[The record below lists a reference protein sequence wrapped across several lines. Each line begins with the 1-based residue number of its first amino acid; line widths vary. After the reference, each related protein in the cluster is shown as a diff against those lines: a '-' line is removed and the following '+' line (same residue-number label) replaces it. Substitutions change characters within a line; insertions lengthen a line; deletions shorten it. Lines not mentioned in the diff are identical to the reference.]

1 MANTVYPRIKTDPAQ
16 YKKAAFSKTWES
28 AEDFP
33 TVELSEE
40 RVRADMQALHDEMK
54 EYVNGVLIKDVAES
68 FDAVADVVTGKVDSV
83 NGKTGAVTLTAADVG
98 AVPVGESGIISVSS
112 VNGKTGDVT
121 LTAADVG
128 AVPVGEGG
136 IIGVSSVNGRSGNVT
151 LTSEDVGL
159 GNLDNE
165 RQYSASN
172 PPPYPVAS
180 VNGKTGAVNLT
191 ADDIGARPSDWTPS
205 KSNIGLGLV
214 ENERQYSAANPPP
227 YPVTAVNGQTG
238 VVAVQPSIV
247 PGSLSL
253 TASWEDHETYF
264 TQALT
269 FAGMPANGKV
279 DLQPDYATINQLID
293 DGVTSLYVVN
303 TGGVLTAYATG
314 AAPTAALTI
323 QCTITEVG

>member
-28 AEDFP
+28 TEDFP

-40 RVRADMQALHDEMK
+40 QVRADMQVLHDEMK

-68 FDAVADVVTGKVDSV
+68 FDAVADVVAGKVD
-83 NGKTGAVTLTAADVG
+83 
-98 AVPVGESGIISVSS
+98 S

-121 LTAADVG
+121 LTAVDVG

-136 IIGVSSVNGRSGNVT
+136 IIGVSSVNGRSGIVT

-180 VNGKTGAVNLT
+180 VNGKVGAVNLT
-191 ADDIGARPSDWTPS
+191 ANDIGARPSDWTPS

-238 VVAVQPSIV
+238 DVAVQPSIV
-247 PGSLSL
+247 TGSLSL
-253 TASWEDHETYF
+253 TESWENHVTYF

-293 DGVTSLYVVN
+293 DGVTSLYVEN
-303 TGGVLTAYATG
+303 TDGVLTAYATG

>member
-54 EYVNGVLIKDVAES
+54 EYVNGVLIEDVAES
-68 FDAVADVVTGKVDSV
+68 FDAVADVMVGKVD
-83 NGKTGAVTLTAADVG
+83 
-98 AVPVGESGIISVSS
+98 S

-238 VVAVQPSIV
+238 DVAVQPNIV

-253 TASWEDHETYF
+253 TGSWEDHETYF
-264 TQALT
+264 TQALS
-269 FAGMPANGKV
+269 FEGVPANGKV

>member
-68 FDAVADVVTGKVDSV
+68 FDAVADVMVGKVD
-83 NGKTGAVTLTAADVG
+83 
-98 AVPVGESGIISVSS
+98 S

-128 AVPVGEGG
+128 AVPVGAGG
-136 IIGVSSVNGRSGNVT
+136 IIGVSSVNGRSGIVT

-180 VNGKTGAVNLT
+180 VNGKVGAVNLT
-191 ADDIGARPSDWTPS
+191 ANDIGARPSDWTPS

-238 VVAVQPSIV
+238 DVAVQPSIV

-253 TASWEDHETYF
+253 TESWEDHETYF
-264 TQALT
+264 TQALS
-269 FAGMPANGKV
+269 FEGVPANGKV
-279 DLQPDYATINQLID
+279 DLQPDYATINQLIE

-303 TGGVLTAYATG
+303 TDGVLTAYATG

>member
-68 FDAVADVVTGKVDSV
+68 FDAVADVMVGKVD
-83 NGKTGAVTLTAADVG
+83 
-98 AVPVGESGIISVSS
+98 S

-136 IIGVSSVNGRSGNVT
+136 IIGVSSVNGRSGIVT

-180 VNGKTGAVNLT
+180 VNGKVGAVNLT
-191 ADDIGARPSDWTPS
+191 ANDIGARPSDWTPS

-238 VVAVQPSIV
+238 DVAVQPSIV
-247 PGSLSL
+247 TGSLSL
-253 TASWEDHETYF
+253 TESWEDHETYF

-279 DLQPDYATINQLID
+279 DLQPDYATINQLIE

-303 TGGVLTAYATG
+303 TDGVLTAYATG

>member
-68 FDAVADVVTGKVDSV
+68 FDAVADVMVGKVD
-83 NGKTGAVTLTAADVG
+83 
-98 AVPVGESGIISVSS
+98 S

-128 AVPVGEGG
+128 AVPVGAGG

-180 VNGKTGAVNLT
+180 VNGKVGAVNLT
-191 ADDIGARPSDWTPS
+191 ANDIGARPSDWTPS

-238 VVAVQPSIV
+238 DVAVQPSIV

-253 TASWEDHETYF
+253 TESWEDHETYF

-269 FAGMPANGKV
+269 FEGMPANGKV
-279 DLQPDYATINQLID
+279 DLQPDYATINQLIE
-293 DGVTSLYVVN
+293 DGVTSLYVEN
-303 TGGVLTAYATG
+303 TDGVLTAYATG
-314 AAPTAALTI
+314 AAPTVALTI
-323 QCTITEVG
+323 QCTITEVQA

>member
-40 RVRADMQALHDEMK
+40 QVRADMQALHDEMK
-54 EYVNGVLIKDVAES
+54 EYVNGVLIEDVAES
-68 FDAVADVVTGKVDSV
+68 FDAVADVMVGKVDSV
-83 NGKTGAVTLTAADVG
+83 NGKTANVTLTAADVG
-98 AVPVGESGIISVSS
+98 AVPVGESGII
-112 VNGKTGDVT
+112 
-121 LTAADVG
+121 
-128 AVPVGEGG
+128 
-136 IIGVSSVNGRSGNVT
+136 GVATVNGRSGIVT

-191 ADDIGARPSDWTPS
+191 ANDIGARPSDWTPS

-238 VVAVQPSIV
+238 DVAVQPSIV
-247 PGSLSL
+247 TGSLSL
-253 TASWEDHETYF
+253 TESWENHVTYF
-264 TQALT
+264 TQALS
-269 FAGMPANGKV
+269 FEGAPANGKV

-293 DGVTSLYVVN
+293 DGVTSLYVEN
-303 TGGVLTAYATG
+303 TDGVLTAYATG

>member
-40 RVRADMQALHDEMK
+40 QVRADMQALHDEMK
-54 EYVNGVLIKDVAES
+54 EYVNDVLIKDVAES
-68 FDAVADVVTGKVDSV
+68 FDAVADVMAGKVD
-83 NGKTGAVTLTAADVG
+83 
-98 AVPVGESGIISVSS
+98 S

-136 IIGVSSVNGRSGNVT
+136 IIGVSSVNGRSGIVT

-180 VNGKTGAVNLT
+180 VNGKTGEVNLT
-191 ADDIGARPSDWTPS
+191 ADDVGARPSDWTPS

-238 VVAVQPSIV
+238 DVAVQPSIV

-253 TASWEDHETYF
+253 TESWEDHETYF

-269 FAGMPANGKV
+269 FEGVAANGKV
-279 DLQPDYATINQLID
+279 DLQPDYATINQLIE
-293 DGVTSLYVVN
+293 DGVTSLYVEN
-303 TGGVLTAYATG
+303 TDGVLTAYATG
-314 AAPTAALTI
+314 AAPTVALTI

>member
-68 FDAVADVVTGKVDSV
+68 FDAVADVMVGKVD
-83 NGKTGAVTLTAADVG
+83 
-98 AVPVGESGIISVSS
+98 S

-121 LTAADVG
+121 LTAVDVG

-136 IIGVSSVNGRSGNVT
+136 IIGVASVNGRSGNVT
-151 LTSEDVGL
+151 LASEDVGL

-172 PPPYPVAS
+172 PPPYPVES

-191 ADDIGARPSDWTPS
+191 ADDVGARPSDWTPS

-238 VVAVQPSIV
+238 DVAVQPSIV

-253 TASWEDHETYF
+253 TGSWEDHATYF

-269 FAGMPANGKV
+269 FEGMPANGKV

-293 DGVTSLYVVN
+293 DGVTSLYVEN
-303 TGGVLTAYATG
+303 TDGVLTAYATG
-314 AAPTAALTI
+314 AAPTVALTI
-323 QCTITEVG
+323 QCTITEVQA

>member
-68 FDAVADVVTGKVDSV
+68 FDAVADVMVGKVD
-83 NGKTGAVTLTAADVG
+83 
-98 AVPVGESGIISVSS
+98 S

-172 PPPYPVAS
+172 PPPYPVES

-191 ADDIGARPSDWTPS
+191 ADDVGARPSDWTPS

-238 VVAVQPSIV
+238 DVAVQSSIV

-253 TASWEDHETYF
+253 TESWEDHETYF

-269 FAGMPANGKV
+269 FEGMPANGKV
-279 DLQPDYATINQLID
+279 DLQPDETLLQAMIA
-293 DGVTSLYVVN
+293 DGVTALWIEN
-303 TGGVLTAYATG
+303 NNGVLTAKCLG
-314 AAPTAALTI
+314 AALSAAHTV

>member
-68 FDAVADVVTGKVDSV
+68 FDAVADVMVGKVD
-83 NGKTGAVTLTAADVG
+83 
-98 AVPVGESGIISVSS
+98 S

-136 IIGVSSVNGRSGNVT
+136 VIGVASVNGRSGIVT

-180 VNGKTGAVNLT
+180 VNGKVGAVNLT
-191 ADDIGARPSDWTPS
+191 ANDIGARPSDWTPS

-238 VVAVQPSIV
+238 DVAVQPNIV

-253 TASWEDHETYF
+253 TGSWEDHETYF

-293 DGVTSLYVVN
+293 DGVTSLYVEN
-303 TGGVLTAYATG
+303 TDGVLTAYATG

>member
-16 YKKAAFSKTWES
+16 YKKAAFSKTWKS

-68 FDAVADVVTGKVDSV
+68 FDAVADVMAGKVD
-83 NGKTGAVTLTAADVG
+83 
-98 AVPVGESGIISVSS
+98 S

-128 AVPVGEGG
+128 AVPVGESG
-136 IIGVSSVNGRSGNVT
+136 IIGVASVNGRSGNVT

-191 ADDIGARPSDWTPS
+191 ADDVGARPSDWTPS

-238 VVAVQPSIV
+238 DVAVQPSIV

-253 TASWEDHETYF
+253 TGSWENHVTYF

-269 FAGMPANGKV
+269 FEGMPANGKV

-293 DGVTSLYVVN
+293 DGVTSLYVEN
-303 TGGVLTAYATG
+303 TNGVLTAYATG

>member
-33 TVELSEE
+33 TVEMSEE

-54 EYVNGVLIKDVAES
+54 EYVNGVLIEDVAES
-68 FDAVADVVTGKVDSV
+68 FDAVADVMVGKVD
-83 NGKTGAVTLTAADVG
+83 
-98 AVPVGESGIISVSS
+98 S

-121 LTAADVG
+121 LTAVDVG

-136 IIGVSSVNGRSGNVT
+136 IIGVSSVNGRSGIVT

-180 VNGKTGAVNLT
+180 VNGKVGAVNLT
-191 ADDIGARPSDWTPS
+191 ANDIGARPSDWTPS

-238 VVAVQPSIV
+238 DVAVQPSIV

-253 TASWEDHETYF
+253 TESWEDHETYF

-293 DGVTSLYVVN
+293 DGVTSLYVEN
-303 TGGVLTAYATG
+303 TDGVLTAYATG
-314 AAPTAALTI
+314 AAPTAAHTV

>member
-1 MANTVYPRIKTDPAQ
+1 MANTAYPRIKTDPAQ

-40 RVRADMQALHDEMK
+40 QVRADMQALHDEMK
-54 EYVNGVLIKDVAES
+54 EYVNDVLIKDVAES
-68 FDAVADVVTGKVDSV
+68 FDAVADVVAGKVD
-83 NGKTGAVTLTAADVG
+83 
-98 AVPVGESGIISVSS
+98 S

-121 LTAADVG
+121 LTAVDVG

-136 IIGVSSVNGRSGNVT
+136 IIGVASVNDRSGNVT

-180 VNGKTGAVNLT
+180 VNGKTGAVSLT
-191 ADDIGARPSDWTPS
+191 ADDVGARPSDWTPS

-227 YPVTAVNGQTG
+227 YPVTSVNGQTG
-238 VVAVQPSIV
+238 AAAVQPCIV
-247 PGSLSL
+247 PGTLSL
-253 TASWEDHETYF
+253 TGSWEDHGTYF

-293 DGVTSLYVVN
+293 DGVTSLYVEN
-303 TGGVLTAYATG
+303 TDGVLTAYATG

>member
-1 MANTVYPRIKTDPAQ
+1 
-16 YKKAAFSKTWES
+16 
-28 AEDFP
+28 
-33 TVELSEE
+33 
-40 RVRADMQALHDEMK
+40 MQALHDEMK

-68 FDAVADVVTGKVDSV
+68 FDAVADVVAGKVD
-83 NGKTGAVTLTAADVG
+83 
-98 AVPVGESGIISVSS
+98 S

-121 LTAADVG
+121 LTAVDVG

-136 IIGVSSVNGRSGNVT
+136 IIGVVSVNGRSGNVT

-180 VNGKTGAVNLT
+180 VNGKVGAVNLT
-191 ADDIGARPSDWTPS
+191 ANDVGARPSDWTPS

-227 YPVTAVNGQTG
+227 YPVTSVNGQTG
-238 VVAVQPSIV
+238 AAAVQPCIV
-247 PGSLSL
+247 PGALSL
-253 TASWEDHETYF
+253 TASWADHGTYF

-269 FAGMPANGKV
+269 FEGMPANGKV
-279 DLQPDYATINQLID
+279 DLQPDYAAINQLID
-293 DGVTSLYVVN
+293 DGVTSLYVEN
-303 TGGVLTAYATG
+303 TDGVLTAYATG

>member
-54 EYVNGVLIKDVAES
+54 EYVNSVLIKDVAES
-68 FDAVADVVTGKVDSV
+68 FDAVADVMVGKVDSV

-98 AVPVGESGIISVSS
+98 AVPVGESGII
-112 VNGKTGDVT
+112 
-121 LTAADVG
+121 
-128 AVPVGEGG
+128 
-136 IIGVSSVNGRSGNVT
+136 GVSSVNGRSGIVT

-180 VNGKTGAVNLT
+180 VNGKVGAVNLT
-191 ADDIGARPSDWTPS
+191 ANDIGARPSDWTPS

-238 VVAVQPSIV
+238 DVAVQPSIV

-253 TASWEDHETYF
+253 TESWENHVTYF
-264 TQALT
+264 TQALS
-269 FAGMPANGKV
+269 FAGAPANGKV
-279 DLQPDYATINQLID
+279 DLQPDYATINRLID

-303 TGGVLTAYATG
+303 TDGVLTAYATG

>member
-40 RVRADMQALHDEMK
+40 QVRADMQALHDEMK

-68 FDAVADVVTGKVDSV
+68 FDAVADVMVGKVD
-83 NGKTGAVTLTAADVG
+83 
-98 AVPVGESGIISVSS
+98 S

-136 IIGVSSVNGRSGNVT
+136 IIGVSSVNGRSGIVT

-180 VNGKTGAVNLT
+180 VNGKVGAVNLT
-191 ADDIGARPSDWTPS
+191 ANDIGARPSDWTPS

-238 VVAVQPSIV
+238 DVAVQPSIV

-269 FAGMPANGKV
+269 FEGMPANGKV
-279 DLQPDYATINQLID
+279 DLQPDYSTINQLID
-293 DGVTSLYVVN
+293 DGVTSLYVEN
-303 TGGVLTAYATG
+303 TDGVLTAYATG
-314 AAPTAALTI
+314 AAPTVALTI

>member
-54 EYVNGVLIKDVAES
+54 EYVNGVLIKDVAAS
-68 FDAVADVVTGKVDSV
+68 FDAVADVMVGKVDSV
-83 NGKTGAVTLTAADVG
+83 NGKTGNVTLTAADVG
-98 AVPVGESGIISVSS
+98 AVPVGESGII
-112 VNGKTGDVT
+112 
-121 LTAADVG
+121 
-128 AVPVGEGG
+128 
-136 IIGVSSVNGRSGNVT
+136 GVATVNGRSGIVT

-191 ADDIGARPSDWTPS
+191 ANDIGARPSDWTPS

-238 VVAVQPSIV
+238 DVAVQPSIV

-253 TASWEDHETYF
+253 TESCEDHETYF

-269 FAGMPANGKV
+269 FEGMPANGKV
-279 DLQPDYATINQLID
+279 DLQPDYATINQLIE
-293 DGVTSLYVVN
+293 DGVTSLYVEN
-303 TGGVLTAYATG
+303 TDGVLTAYATG
-314 AAPTAALTI
+314 AAPTVALTI
-323 QCTITEVG
+323 QCTITEVQA

>member
-16 YKKAAFSKTWES
+16 YKKAAFSKTWVS

-54 EYVNGVLIKDVAES
+54 EYVNAVLIKDVSES
-68 FDAVADVVTGKVDSV
+68 FDAVADVMVGKVDSV
-83 NGKTGAVTLTAADVG
+83 NGKTGA
-98 AVPVGESGIISVSS
+98 
-112 VNGKTGDVT
+112 VT

-180 VNGKTGAVNLT
+180 VNGKVGAVNLT
-191 ADDIGARPSDWTPS
+191 ANDIGARPSDWTPS

-238 VVAVQPSIV
+238 DVAVQPSIV
-247 PGSLSL
+247 TGALSL
-253 TASWEDHETYF
+253 TASWENHVTYF

-303 TGGVLTAYATG
+303 TDGVLTAYATG

-323 QCTITEVG
+323 QCTITEVQA

>member
-40 RVRADMQALHDEMK
+40 QVRADMQALHDEMK
-54 EYVNGVLIKDVAES
+54 EYVNDVLIKDVAES
-68 FDAVADVVTGKVDSV
+68 FDAVADVVAGKVD
-83 NGKTGAVTLTAADVG
+83 
-98 AVPVGESGIISVSS
+98 S

-121 LTAADVG
+121 LTAIDVG

-136 IIGVSSVNGRSGNVT
+136 IIGVASVNGRSGNVT

-191 ADDIGARPSDWTPS
+191 ANDVGARPSDWTPS

-238 VVAVQPSIV
+238 DVAVQPSIV

-269 FAGMPANGKV
+269 FAGMPANGTV
-279 DLQPDYATINQLID
+279 DLQPDYATINQLLD
-293 DGVTSLYVVN
+293 DGVTSLYVEN
-303 TGGVLTAYATG
+303 TDGVLTAYATG

>member
-40 RVRADMQALHDEMK
+40 QVRADMQALHDEMK

-68 FDAVADVVTGKVDSV
+68 FDAVSDVMVGKVD
-83 NGKTGAVTLTAADVG
+83 
-98 AVPVGESGIISVSS
+98 S

-121 LTAADVG
+121 LTAVDVG

-136 IIGVSSVNGRSGNVT
+136 IIGVASVNGRSGNVT

-191 ADDIGARPSDWTPS
+191 ANDIGARPSDWTPS

-238 VVAVQPSIV
+238 DVAVQPSIV

-253 TASWEDHETYF
+253 TESWEDHETYF

-269 FAGMPANGKV
+269 FEGMPANGKV
-279 DLQPDYATINQLID
+279 DLQPDYAAINQLID
-293 DGVTSLYVVN
+293 DGVTSLYVEN
-303 TGGVLTAYATG
+303 TDGVLTAYATG

>member
-16 YKKAAFSKTWES
+16 YKKAAFSKTWKS
-28 AEDFP
+28 VDDFP

-68 FDAVADVVTGKVDSV
+68 FDAVADVVVGKVD
-83 NGKTGAVTLTAADVG
+83 
-98 AVPVGESGIISVSS
+98 S

-121 LTAADVG
+121 LTAVDVG

-136 IIGVSSVNGRSGNVT
+136 IIGVASVNGRSGNVT

-191 ADDIGARPSDWTPS
+191 ANDIGARPSDWTPS

-238 VVAVQPSIV
+238 DVAVQPSIV

-253 TASWEDHETYF
+253 TASWEDHGTYF

-279 DLQPDYATINQLID
+279 DLQPDYATINQLIN
-293 DGVTSLYVVN
+293 DGVTSLYVEN
-303 TGGVLTAYATG
+303 TNGVLTAYATG

>member
-16 YKKAAFSKTWES
+16 YKKAAFSKTWER

-68 FDAVADVVTGKVDSV
+68 FDAVADVMVGKVD
-83 NGKTGAVTLTAADVG
+83 
-98 AVPVGESGIISVSS
+98 S

-191 ADDIGARPSDWTPS
+191 ADDVGARPSDWTPS

-238 VVAVQPSIV
+238 DVAVQPSIV

-253 TASWEDHETYF
+253 TGSWEDHETYF
-264 TQALT
+264 TQALS
-269 FAGMPANGKV
+269 FEGVPANGKV
-279 DLQPDYATINQLID
+279 DLQPDYATINQLIE

-303 TGGVLTAYATG
+303 TDGVLTAYATG

>member
-68 FDAVADVVTGKVDSV
+68 FDAVADVMVGKVD
-83 NGKTGAVTLTAADVG
+83 
-98 AVPVGESGIISVSS
+98 S

-136 IIGVSSVNGRSGNVT
+136 IIGVASVNDRSGNVT

-191 ADDIGARPSDWTPS
+191 ADDVGARPSDWTPS

-238 VVAVQPSIV
+238 DVAVQPSIV
-247 PGSLSL
+247 LGSLSL
-253 TASWEDHETYF
+253 TESWEDHETYF
-264 TQALT
+264 TQALS
-269 FAGMPANGKV
+269 FEGVPANGKV

-293 DGVTSLYVVN
+293 DGVTSLYVEN
-303 TGGVLTAYATG
+303 TDGVLTAYATG

>member
-40 RVRADMQALHDEMK
+40 QVRADMQALHDEMK

-68 FDAVADVVTGKVDSV
+68 FDAVADVVAGKVD
-83 NGKTGAVTLTAADVG
+83 
-98 AVPVGESGIISVSS
+98 S

-121 LTAADVG
+121 LTAVDVG

-136 IIGVSSVNGRSGNVT
+136 IIGVSSVNGRSGIVT

-191 ADDIGARPSDWTPS
+191 ADDVGARPSDWTPS

-238 VVAVQPSIV
+238 DVAVQPSIV

-253 TASWEDHETYF
+253 TGSWEDHETYF

-279 DLQPDYATINQLID
+279 DLQPDYATINQLIE
-293 DGVTSLYVVN
+293 DGVTSLYVEN
-303 TGGVLTAYATG
+303 TDGVLTAYATG

>member
-1 MANTVYPRIKTDPAQ
+1 MANTVYTRIKTDPAQ

-40 RVRADMQALHDEMK
+40 KVRADMQALHDEMK

-68 FDAVADVVTGKVDSV
+68 FDAVSDVMVGKVD
-83 NGKTGAVTLTAADVG
+83 
-98 AVPVGESGIISVSS
+98 S

-128 AVPVGEGG
+128 AVPVGESG
-136 IIGVSSVNGRSGNVT
+136 IIGVAAVNGRSGNVT

-172 PPPYPVAS
+172 PPPYPVES
-180 VNGKTGAVNLT
+180 VNGKVGAVNLT
-191 ADDIGARPSDWTPS
+191 ANDIGARPSDWTPS

-238 VVAVQPSIV
+238 DVAVQPSIV

-253 TASWEDHETYF
+253 TESWEDHETYF

-293 DGVTSLYVVN
+293 DGVTSLYVEN
-303 TGGVLTAYATG
+303 TDGVLTAYATG

>member
-54 EYVNGVLIKDVAES
+54 EYVNDVLIKDVAES
-68 FDAVADVVTGKVDSV
+68 FDAVADVMVGKVDSV
-83 NGKTGAVTLTAADVG
+83 NGKTGNVTLTAADVG
-98 AVPVGESGIISVSS
+98 AVPVGESGII
-112 VNGKTGDVT
+112 
-121 LTAADVG
+121 
-128 AVPVGEGG
+128 
-136 IIGVSSVNGRSGNVT
+136 GVATVNGRSGNVT

-172 PPPYPVAS
+172 PPPYPVVS

-191 ADDIGARPSDWTPS
+191 ANDIGARPSDWTPS

-238 VVAVQPSIV
+238 DVAVQSSIV
-247 PGSLSL
+247 PGTLSL
-253 TASWEDHETYF
+253 TESWEDHETYF

-269 FAGMPANGKV
+269 FEGKPANGKV

-293 DGVTSLYVVN
+293 DGVTSLYVEN
-303 TGGVLTAYATG
+303 TDGVFTAYATG

>member
-54 EYVNGVLIKDVAES
+54 EYVNDVLIKDVAES
-68 FDAVADVVTGKVDSV
+68 FDAVADVVAGKVD
-83 NGKTGAVTLTAADVG
+83 
-98 AVPVGESGIISVSS
+98 S

-128 AVPVGEGG
+128 AVPVGESG
-136 IIGVSSVNGRSGNVT
+136 IIGVATVNGRSGIVT

-172 PPPYPVAS
+172 PPPYPVES
-180 VNGKTGAVNLT
+180 VNGKVGAVNLT
-191 ADDIGARPSDWTPS
+191 ANDIGARPSGWTPS

-238 VVAVQPSIV
+238 DVAVQPSIV

-253 TASWEDHETYF
+253 TESWEDHGTYF

-279 DLQPDYATINQLID
+279 DLQPDYAAINQLID
-293 DGVTSLYVVN
+293 DGVTSLYVEN
-303 TGGVLTAYATG
+303 TDGVLTAYATG

>member
-54 EYVNGVLIKDVAES
+54 EYVNSVLIKDVAES
-68 FDAVADVVTGKVDSV
+68 FDAVADVMVGKVDSV

-98 AVPVGESGIISVSS
+98 AVPVGESGV
-112 VNGKTGDVT
+112 
-121 LTAADVG
+121 
-128 AVPVGEGG
+128 
-136 IIGVSSVNGRSGNVT
+136 IGVASVNGRSGIVT

-191 ADDIGARPSDWTPS
+191 ANDIGARPADWTPS

-214 ENERQYSAANPPP
+214 ENERQYSVANPPP

-238 VVAVQPSIV
+238 DVAVQPNIV

-253 TASWEDHETYF
+253 TESWEDHGTYF

-269 FAGMPANGKV
+269 FEGMPANGKV

-303 TGGVLTAYATG
+303 TDGVLTAYATG

-323 QCTITEVG
+323 QCTITEVQA

>member
-40 RVRADMQALHDEMK
+40 QVRADMQALHDEMK

-68 FDAVADVVTGKVDSV
+68 FDAVADVVAGKVD
-83 NGKTGAVTLTAADVG
+83 
-98 AVPVGESGIISVSS
+98 S

-121 LTAADVG
+121 LTAVDVG

-136 IIGVSSVNGRSGNVT
+136 ISGVASVNGRSGNVT
-151 LTSEDVGL
+151 LTSGDVGL

-191 ADDIGARPSDWTPS
+191 ANDIGARPSDWTPS

-238 VVAVQPSIV
+238 DVAVQPSIV

-279 DLQPDYATINQLID
+279 DLQPDYAAINQLID
-293 DGVTSLYVVN
+293 DGVTSLYVEN
-303 TGGVLTAYATG
+303 TDGVLTAYATG

>member
-68 FDAVADVVTGKVDSV
+68 FDAVADVMVGKVD
-83 NGKTGAVTLTAADVG
+83 
-98 AVPVGESGIISVSS
+98 S

-121 LTAADVG
+121 LTAVDVG

-136 IIGVSSVNGRSGNVT
+136 IIGVASVNGRSGIVT

-180 VNGKTGAVNLT
+180 VNGKTGEVNLT
-191 ADDIGARPSDWTPS
+191 ADDVGARPSDWTPS

-238 VVAVQPSIV
+238 DVAVQPSIV
-247 PGSLSL
+247 TGPLSL
-253 TASWEDHETYF
+253 TESWEDHETYF

-303 TGGVLTAYATG
+303 TDGVLTAYATG

>member
-33 TVELSEE
+33 TVEPSEE
-40 RVRADMQALHDEMK
+40 QVRADMQALHDEMK

-68 FDAVADVVTGKVDSV
+68 FDAVADVVAGKVD
-83 NGKTGAVTLTAADVG
+83 
-98 AVPVGESGIISVSS
+98 S

-128 AVPVGEGG
+128 AVPVGESG
-136 IIGVSSVNGRSGNVT
+136 IIGVAAVNGRSGNVT

-180 VNGKTGAVNLT
+180 VNGKVGAVNLT

-238 VVAVQPSIV
+238 DVAVQPSIV

-253 TASWEDHETYF
+253 TKSWGDHGTYF

-303 TGGVLTAYATG
+303 TDGVLTAYATG

>member
-54 EYVNGVLIKDVAES
+54 EYVNGVLIEDVAES
-68 FDAVADVVTGKVDSV
+68 FDAVADVMVGKVD
-83 NGKTGAVTLTAADVG
+83 
-98 AVPVGESGIISVSS
+98 S

-180 VNGKTGAVNLT
+180 VNGKTGAVSLT
-191 ADDIGARPSDWTPS
+191 ADDVGARPSDWTPS

-238 VVAVQPSIV
+238 DVAVQPSIV

-279 DLQPDYATINQLID
+279 DLQPDYAAINQLID
-293 DGVTSLYVVN
+293 DGVTSLYVEN
-303 TGGVLTAYATG
+303 TDGVLTAYATG

>member
-68 FDAVADVVTGKVDSV
+68 FDAVADVMVGKVD
-83 NGKTGAVTLTAADVG
+83 
-98 AVPVGESGIISVSS
+98 S

-136 IIGVSSVNGRSGNVT
+136 IIGVASVNGRSGNVT
-151 LTSEDVGL
+151 LASEDVGL

-191 ADDIGARPSDWTPS
+191 ANDIGARPSDWTPS

-238 VVAVQPSIV
+238 DVAVQPSIV

-253 TASWEDHETYF
+253 TASWENHVTYF

-269 FAGMPANGKV
+269 FEGMPANGKV

-293 DGVTSLYVVN
+293 DGVTSLYVEN
-303 TGGVLTAYATG
+303 TDGVLTAYATG
-314 AAPTAALTI
+314 AAPTVALTI
-323 QCTITEVG
+323 RCTITEVQA

>member
-68 FDAVADVVTGKVDSV
+68 FDAVADVMVGKVD
-83 NGKTGAVTLTAADVG
+83 
-98 AVPVGESGIISVSS
+98 S

-136 IIGVSSVNGRSGNVT
+136 TIGVASVNDRSRNVT

-238 VVAVQPSIV
+238 DVAVQPSIV

-264 TQALT
+264 TQALS
-269 FAGMPANGKV
+269 FEGVPANGKV

-293 DGVTSLYVVN
+293 DGVTSLYVEN
-303 TGGVLTAYATG
+303 TDGVLTAYATG

>member
-40 RVRADMQALHDEMK
+40 QVRADMQALHDEMK
-54 EYVNGVLIKDVAES
+54 EYVNDVLIKDVAES
-68 FDAVADVVTGKVDSV
+68 FDAVADVVVGKVD
-83 NGKTGAVTLTAADVG
+83 
-98 AVPVGESGIISVSS
+98 S

-121 LTAADVG
+121 LTAVDVG

-136 IIGVSSVNGRSGNVT
+136 IIGVASVNGRSGIVI
-151 LTSEDVGL
+151 LASEDVGL

-172 PPPYPVAS
+172 PPPYPVVS

-191 ADDIGARPSDWTPS
+191 ANDIGARPSDWTPS

-238 VVAVQPSIV
+238 DVAVQPSIV
-247 PGSLSL
+247 PGSLGL
-253 TASWEDHETYF
+253 TESWEDHETYF

-269 FAGMPANGKV
+269 FEGMPANGKV

-293 DGVTSLYVVN
+293 DGVTSLYVEN
-303 TGGVLTAYATG
+303 TDGVLTAYATG
-314 AAPTAALTI
+314 AAPTVALTI
-323 QCTITEVG
+323 QCTITEVQA

>member
-16 YKKAAFSKTWES
+16 YKKAAFSKTWKS

-68 FDAVADVVTGKVDSV
+68 FDAVADVMVGKVDSG
-83 NGKTGAVTLTAADVG
+83 NGH
-98 AVPVGESGIISVSS
+98 
-112 VNGKTGDVT
+112 TGDVT

-180 VNGKTGAVNLT
+180 VNGKVGAVNLT
-191 ADDIGARPSDWTPS
+191 ANDIGARPSDWTPS

-238 VVAVQPSIV
+238 DVAVQPSIV
-247 PGSLSL
+247 TGSLSL
-253 TASWEDHETYF
+253 TELWEDHGTYF

-279 DLQPDYATINQLID
+279 DLQPDYATINQLIE
-293 DGVTSLYVVN
+293 DGVTSLYVEN
-303 TGGVLTAYATG
+303 TDGVLTAYATG

>member
-68 FDAVADVVTGKVDSV
+68 FDAVADVMVGKVD
-83 NGKTGAVTLTAADVG
+83 
-98 AVPVGESGIISVSS
+98 S

-136 IIGVSSVNGRSGNVT
+136 TIGVASVNDRSGNVT

-172 PPPYPVAS
+172 PPPYPVES

-191 ADDIGARPSDWTPS
+191 ADDVGARPSDWTPS

-238 VVAVQPSIV
+238 DVAVQPSIV

-253 TASWEDHETYF
+253 TESWEDHETYF
-264 TQALT
+264 TQALS
-269 FAGMPANGKV
+269 FEGVPANGKV
-279 DLQPDYATINQLID
+279 DLQPDYATINQLIE
-293 DGVTSLYVVN
+293 DGVTSLYVEN
-303 TGGVLTAYATG
+303 TDGVLTAYATG

>member
-40 RVRADMQALHDEMK
+40 RVRADMQVLHDEMK

-68 FDAVADVVTGKVDSV
+68 FDAVADIMVGKVDSV

-98 AVPVGESGIISVSS
+98 AVPVGESGIIGV
-112 VNGKTGDVT
+112 
-121 LTAADVG
+121 AA
-128 AVPVGEGG
+128 
-136 IIGVSSVNGRSGNVT
+136 VNGRSGNVT

-191 ADDIGARPSDWTPS
+191 ANDIGARPSDWTPS

-227 YPVTAVNGQTG
+227 YPVTSVNGQTG
-238 VVAVQPSIV
+238 AVAVQPSIV

-253 TASWEDHETYF
+253 TASWENHVTYF

-279 DLQPDYATINQLID
+279 DLQPDYATINQLIE
-293 DGVTSLYVVN
+293 DGVTSLYVEN
-303 TGGVLTAYATG
+303 TDGVLTAYATG
-314 AAPTAALTI
+314 AAPTVALTI

>member
-68 FDAVADVVTGKVDSV
+68 FDAVADVMVGKVD
-83 NGKTGAVTLTAADVG
+83 
-98 AVPVGESGIISVSS
+98 S

-136 IIGVSSVNGRSGNVT
+136 TIGVASVNDRSGNVT

-238 VVAVQPSIV
+238 DVAVQPSIV

-253 TASWEDHETYF
+253 TESWEDHETYF
-264 TQALT
+264 TQALS
-269 FAGMPANGKV
+269 FEGVPANGKV
-279 DLQPDYATINQLID
+279 DLQPDYATINQLIE

-303 TGGVLTAYATG
+303 TDGVLTAYATG